1 MPRRLGGFQA
11 TFREIQTM
19 LKLSKTNLVA
29 LPVKLRLPTE
39 NPATF
44 NEGTITCKV
53 LVLAKEKLTEL
64 AEIQATDAEYLDTFL
79 KEVEG
84 LGDDEG
90 QALTGE
96 AALDQVRK
104 GPWSTF
110 LQAAILSSYFEQF
123 GDARVKNSKTS
134 RGR

>member
-1 MPRRLGGFQA
+1 
-11 TFREIQTM
+11 M

-39 NPATF
+39 NPNTF

-53 LVLAKEKLTEL
+53 VVLPKDRL
-64 AEIQATDAEYLDTFL
+64 AELSDASTPDAEYISEFL
-79 KEVEG
+79 KSVEG

-90 QALTGE
+90 KALVDD
-96 AALDQVRK
+96 AALEAVRT

-110 LQAAILSSYFEQF
+110 LQAAILAAYFEQF